1 MYILWGYAL
10 VPKIQRLLQRY
21 WYGQKVVPKAGN
33 IFGRPFNMEIGVT
46 QGDSVSLTI
55 LNIVVD
61 AVVRADLLEV
71 CVPQE
76 AHHGFGRAAG

>member
-1 MYILWGYAL
+1 
-10 VPKIQRLLQRY
+10 
-21 WYGQKVVPKAGN
+21 
-33 IFGRPFNMEIGVT
+33 MEIGVT
-46 QGDSVSLTI
+46 QGDSVSMTI

>member
-1 MYILWGYAL
+1 M
-10 VPKIQRLLQRY
+10 VPK
-21 WYGQKVVPKAGN
+21 VGN
-33 IFGRPFNMEIGVT
+33 VFGRPFNMEIGVT

-71 CVPQE
+71 CGTQE
-76 AHHGFGRAAG
+76 SQHGFGWATGEHNVRFSKMMGG